1 MAAATPN
8 LISSQT
14 FTALIIL

>member
-1 MAAATPN
+1 MT

-14 FTALIIL
+14 FT